1 MLVLSNEEI
10 SDLLDMDNCISALEE
25 AYRDL
30 AEGQAGNIPRA
41 DILVEVKP
49 GTNYGLKTMSG
60 VVPAFGVGAVRINSD
75 LVHWPQIAGSTRR
88 VKIPAAP
95 GQCWVGL
102 VLMFS
107 IQTGEPLAIFPDG
120 VIQRMRVGGTSGL
133 AAKYLSR
140 SDSRVLGLFGSG
152 WQAGTQAMAMLS
164 VRPLELIK
172 VYSPTEENRRRF
184 AAEMSRQLGIEVR
197 AVDKPEE
204 AAEADIIACAT
215 NALDI
220 VFQDPWLKPGIHL
233 TCVRTH
239 ELAPGAYQRSD
250 VIIINYHE
258 GQPEHYLIGE
268 RRELPELNEGW
279 ENPRFVD
286 LDLDSRPELA
296 ELVAG
301 KVVGRQNDEQITCFC
316 NNIGL
321 GFQFAAVGAKVL
333 EMAEVKSAGRQLP
346 VEWFVQNVHP

>member
-1 MLVLSNEEI
+1 MLILSNEEI
-10 SDLLDMDNCISALEE
+10 NDLLSMDVCISALEE
-25 AYRDL
+25 AYHDL
-30 AEGQAGNIPRA
+30 GESQAGNIPRA

-75 LVHWPQIAGSTRR
+75 LVHWPQIAGNIRR

-102 VLMFS
+102 VLLFS

-120 VIQRMRVGGTSGL
+120 VVQRMRVGGTSGL

-140 SDSRVLGLFGSG
+140 RDARVLGLFGSG
-152 WQAGTQAMAMLS
+152 WQAGAHAMAMLS
-164 VRPLELIK
+164 VRPLDLIK
-172 VYSPTEENRRRF
+172 VYSPTEESRYRF
-184 AAEMSRQLGIEVR
+184 AAEMSRELGIDVK
-197 AVDKPEE
+197 AVDRPED
-204 AAEADIIACAT
+204 AAEADIITCAT

-220 VFQDPWLKPGIHL
+220 VFKDSLLKPGMHL

-239 ELAPGAYQRSD
+239 ELAPDVYRRSD
-250 VIIINYHE
+250 VVFINYHK
-258 GQPEHYLIGE
+258 GQPDHYLVGE
-268 RRELPELNEGW
+268 HRELPELNDGW
-279 ENPRFVD
+279 ENPKFAD

-296 ELVAG
+296 TLVAG
-301 KVVGRQNDEQITCFC
+301 KVEGRQNDEQITCFC
-316 NNIGL
+316 SNIGL

-333 EMAEVKSAGRQLP
+333 EIAKAKGVGRQLP